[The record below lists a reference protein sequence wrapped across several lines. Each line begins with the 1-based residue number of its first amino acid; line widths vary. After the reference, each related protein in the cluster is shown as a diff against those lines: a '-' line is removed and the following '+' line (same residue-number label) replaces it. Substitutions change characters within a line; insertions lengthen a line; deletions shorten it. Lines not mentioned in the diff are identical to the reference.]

1 MTCFFLRYISCSL
14 ARKRKQA
21 LQNVHIF
28 IPEPHRHN
36 TPRTHDSHF
45 LNTQQLLNTPET
57 ITFST
62 QTLAQLK
69 YKSYLCSTRTP
80 KPLNNAQ
87 PTTNREQCQTC
98 LDIAEVRRRKSL
110 IKAQIGGRF
119 IFIPLMRLLFDK
131 SFMQPDDMVELLR
144 LRGLEIDN
152 PQRVSHY
159 IRNIGYYRTSRC
171 GALYDE
177 DRDCREKKRWGGVY
191 PPLQH

>member
-1 MTCFFLRYISCSL
+1 M
-14 ARKRKQA
+14 
-21 LQNVHIF
+21 
-28 IPEPHRHN
+28 P
-36 TPRTHDSHF
+36 
-45 LNTQQLLNTPET
+45 
-57 ITFST
+57 
-62 QTLAQLK
+62 
-69 YKSYLCSTRTP
+69 YLCSARTP
-80 KPLNNAQ
+80 KPLNN
-87 PTTNREQCQTC
+87 
-98 LDIAEVRRRKSL
+98 
-110 IKAQIGGRF
+110 AQIGGRF

>member
-1 MTCFFLRYISCSL
+1 MFYLRYISCSL
-14 ARKRKQA
+14 ARKRKQG
-21 LQNVHIF
+21 LQNAHIF
-28 IPEPHRHN
+28 IPEPHRPS

-98 LDIAEVRRRKSL
+98 LDIAEVRRRKSF

-119 IFIPLMRLLFDK
+119 ILYPY
-131 SFMQPDDMVELLR
+131 
-144 LRGLEIDN
+144 EIIVR
-152 PQRVSHY
+152 QVFY
-159 IRNIGYYRTSRC
+159 
-171 GALYDE
+171 AA
-177 DRDCREKKRWGGVY
+177 
-191 PPLQH
+191 